1 MKRVKDLRVAGKK
14 LLICA
19 ALIGGFTVSAPQGS
33 ADAAASPYTLY
44 TTGSTADK
52 VTTTSFGQ
60 VYMGGST
67 DVDKAFEWMIQKAN
81 GGDFLILRATGTD
94 GYNQYVYDLAK
105 SIGKPLNSVNTV
117 VVDNL
122 TQAGSDSSLI
132 NRINKAEAIFFAGG
146 NQADYVEFLEGSQA
160 LTALNN
166 RIQTVPFGGTSAGA
180 MIQGDHIYDAISA
193 GSRTLDSVTALTN
206 PYSSLISFT
215 DYLIQTPHNN
225 NIQTDT
231 HFEQRDRMGRLL
243 TFMARNIQDGEET
256 GTSAKGIGLNEKSAL
271 LVEKDGTAKVVTQPG
286 AVNAAVYMAKS
297 NQAPTRCVSGS
308 SLIYNNI
315 SIYKLTDGN
324 TFNLSTWTGAGG
336 LSYTLNVNNGT
347 ISSSTGKV
355 YGNTP

>member
-1 MKRVKDLRVAGKK
+1 MKRLKAAGKK
-14 LLICA
+14 AMVCA
-19 ALIGGFTVSAPQGS
+19 ALVGGLVSFSGVN
-33 ADAAASPYTLY
+33 DVEAASSYTLY
-44 TTGSTADK
+44 TTGSTTDK
-52 VTTTSFGQ
+52 VTTASFGQ

-67 DVDKAFEWMIQKAN
+67 DVDKAMEWMIQKAN
-81 GGDFLILRATGTD
+81 GGDFLIIRATGSN
-94 GYNQYVYDLAK
+94 GYNQYLYDLAQ

-117 VVDNL
+117 VVTNL

-132 NRINKAEAIFFAGG
+132 DRINKAEAIFFAGG
-146 NQADYVEFLEGSQA
+146 NQADYVEFLEGSPA
-160 LTALNN
+160 LTALNS
-166 RIQTVPFGGTSAGA
+166 RIQNVPFGGTSAGA

-193 GSRTLDSVTALTN
+193 GSKTLDSLTALRN

-256 GTSAKGIGLNEKSAL
+256 GTSAKGIGLNEQSAL

-308 SLIYNNI
+308 SLTYNNI
-315 SIYKLTDGN
+315 SIYKLKDGN
-324 TFNLSTWTGAGG
+324 TFNLSTWTGSGG
-336 LSYTLNVNNGT
+336 LSYTLNVNSGT

-355 YGNTP
+355 YGN

>member
-1 MKRVKDLRVAGKK
+1 MKRLKAAGKK
-14 LLICA
+14 AMVCA
-19 ALIGGFTVSAPQGS
+19 ALVGGLVSFSGVK
-33 ADAAASPYTLY
+33 DVEAASSYTLY

-52 VTTTSFGQ
+52 VTAASFGQ

-67 DVDKAFEWMIQKAN
+67 DVDKAMEWMIQKAN
-81 GGDFLILRATGTD
+81 GGDFLIIRASGSN
-94 GYNQYVYDLAK
+94 GYNQYLYDLAQ

-117 VVDNL
+117 VVTNL
-122 TQAGSDSSLI
+122 SQAGSDSSLI
-132 NRINKAEAIFFAGG
+132 DRINKAEAIFFAGG
-146 NQADYVEFLEGSQA
+146 NQADYVEFLEGSPA
-160 LTALNN
+160 LTALNS
-166 RIQTVPFGGTSAGA
+166 RIQNVPFGGTSAGA

-193 GSRTLDSVTALTN
+193 GSKTLDSLTALRN

-256 GTSAKGIGLNEKSAL
+256 GTSAKGIGLNEQSAL

-308 SLIYNNI
+308 SLTYNNI
-315 SIYKLTDGN
+315 SIYKLKDGN
-324 TFNLSTWTGAGG
+324 TFNLSTWTGSGG
-336 LSYTLNVNNGT
+336 LSYTLNVNSGT

-355 YGNTP
+355 YGDTP